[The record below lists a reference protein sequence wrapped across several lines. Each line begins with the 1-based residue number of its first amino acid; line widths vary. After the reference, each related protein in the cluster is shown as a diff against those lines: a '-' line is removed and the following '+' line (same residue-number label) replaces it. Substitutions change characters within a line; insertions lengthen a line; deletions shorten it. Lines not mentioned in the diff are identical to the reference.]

1 MPSLSED
8 SAVLLQ
14 PQDRQR
20 LQSAMAVAGDALRKL
35 RLKKLSHDSH
45 QRRYARW
52 GHIDRLKARDFAKSP
67 RGREYYRAY
76 EKERRKRP
84 YYHFLN
90 WLRGDINRSLRRQSA
105 AKGGRTEVLI
115 GCSFAEL
122 RSHLEAQFI
131 NGFSWANRAEW
142 DIDHFIPVSAFLL
155 SDPEE
160 QRWAF
165 NWQNM
170 RPMVR
175 LANQQKSD
183 TLPSPLPAW
192 LPASIAS
199 RILRRMTK

>member
-67 RGREYYRAY
+67 RGREYAQQYQS
-76 EKERRKRP
+76 ERRKIP
-84 YYHFLN
+84 QFHFLN
-90 WLRGDINRSLRRQSA
+90 WLRGDIKRSLRRQSA
-105 AKGGRTEVLI
+105 TKGGRTESLI

-122 RSHLEAQFI
+122 RRHLESQ
-131 NGFSWANRAEW
+131 
-142 DIDHFIPVSAFLL
+142 
-155 SDPEE
+155 
-160 QRWAF
+160 
-165 NWQNM
+165 
-170 RPMVR
+170 
-175 LANQQKSD
+175 
-183 TLPSPLPAW
+183 
-192 LPASIAS
+192 
-199 RILRRMTK
+199 

>member
-1 MPSLSED
+1 M
-8 SAVLLQ
+8 VL
-14 PQDRQR
+14 
-20 LQSAMAVAGDALRKL
+20 AGAA
-35 RLKKLSHDSH
+35 LKKLRIKKLSRDSH

-52 GHIDRLKARDFAKSP
+52 GHIDRLKVRDFAKSP
-67 RGREYYRAY
+67 RGREYYRTY
-76 EKERRKRP
+76 EKERRQRP

-105 AKGGRTEVLI
+105 SKGGRTEVLI
-115 GCSFAEL
+115 GCSFSEL
-122 RSHLEAQFI
+122 RRHLESQFT
-131 NGFSWANRAEW
+131 NGFSWANRSAW
-142 DIDHFIPVSAFLL
+142 DVDHVIPVSAFLL

-175 LANQQKSD
+175 LENQQKSD
-183 TLPSPLPAW
+183 TLPTPLPAW
-192 LPASIAS
+192 LPAPIAT

>member
-1 MPSLSED
+1 M
-8 SAVLLQ
+8 VL
-14 PQDRQR
+14 
-20 LQSAMAVAGDALRKL
+20 AGVALRKL

-45 QRRYARW
+45 QRRYAHW

-67 RGREYYRAY
+67 RGREYYRTY
-76 EKERRKRP
+76 ERERRKRP

-105 AKGGRTEVLI
+105 VKGGRTESLI
-115 GCSFAEL
+115 GCSFERL
-122 RSHLEAQFI
+122 RAHLESQFT
-131 NGFSWANRAEW
+131 NGLSWANRSSW
-142 DIDHFIPVSAFLL
+142 DVDHFIPVSAFQLT
-155 SDPEE
+155 DPEE

-183 TLPSPLPAW
+183 TLPDPLPGW
-192 LPASIAS
+192 LPSHIGE